1 MVKIKDKTLQ
11 QFTKIITLNATIF
24 RIIQTHVHR
33 FVEGEEFCRSFC
45 DFSFGKTPCALLI
58 IILYRRDLQNTTS
71 TFNVYYWLEMGELVN
86 CFNIYMIQ
94 KYKKKNL
101 NAKIEIKR
109 EMHFS
114 SKLKSK
120 LICRAGVLVVTDVRY
135 YQLQYQNVSAGLDNI
150 FFFGQQRST
159 TLTANTRIENL
170 MMAH

>member
-11 QFTKIITLNATIF
+11 QFTKIITLNAYIF
-24 RIIQTHVHR
+24 RIIQNHVHR
-33 FVEGEEFCRSFC
+33 FVKGEEFCRSFC
-45 DFSFGKTPCALLI
+45 DFSFGKTPCA
-58 IILYRRDLQNTTS
+58 LQNTTS

-86 CFNIYMIQ
+86 CFN
-94 KYKKKNL
+94 KNL